1 MASNGKKTNISY
13 SILLNLLNAFLP
25 MLSIPL
31 ITRAIGLENYG
42 HYVSAA
48 LITNILVAIFCNGL
62 FSYYT
67 RLYLSDES
75 KIGKAFSIQVMLM
88 LCTSILHLF
97 ILSLIGSYT
106 DISFIIF
113 LIVTVSNVF
122 NVEWYFYCKGLLKVL
137 FFRTLFIK
145 VLSLL
150 VIYCLS
156 LNTRELKYFVMVSG
170 FSLIL
175 SNLVGF
181 IYVVVNEKITK
192 VRVPAREILVE
203 IKYFISNASLG
214 AIYQYFDQVV
224 VSIIASK
231 EQLALLNLYKQLIN
245 GVCSF
250 PGVITRVIMKDTQKA
265 IHTGDYLNYI
275 KRTAI
280 KFLVLISLGCVALYI
295 IINPIASYLSKAP
308 IEMVNITS
316 LLSVIIVFSVS
327 AAAFIDTQISV
338 LMHKE
343 KITTYSNLCVAI
355 FTLILVY
362 PLVSHYG
369 FNGGLLSL
377 AIGESIGVF
386 IMLCLHIKTGTF
398 KRQ

>member
-1 MASNGKKTNISY
+1 MASNGNKTNISY
-13 SILLNLLNAFLP
+13 SILLNLLNAFFP

-31 ITRAIGLENYG
+31 ITRAVGLENYG

-67 RLYLSDES
+67 RLYLFDES
-75 KIGKAFSIQVMLM
+75 NLGKAFSIQVMLM

-97 ILSLIGSYT
+97 ILSLFGSCA
-106 DISFIIF
+106 DVSFVIF
-113 LIVTVSNVF
+113 LVVTVSNIF
-122 NVEWYFYCKGLLKVL
+122 NVEWYFYCKGLLRVL
-137 FFRTLFIK
+137 FYRTLIIK
-145 VLSLL
+145 ILSLL
-150 VIYCLS
+150 AIYYLS
-156 LNTRELKYFVMVSG
+156 LNVKELTYFVMVSG
-170 FSLIL
+170 LSLIF

-181 IYVVVNEKITK
+181 IYMVVNEKVTMA
-192 VRVPAREILVE
+192 RVPVREMLREVR
-203 IKYFISNASLG
+203 YFISNASLG
-214 AIYQYFDQVV
+214 AIYQYFDQVI

-265 IHTGDYLNYI
+265 IQAECYLKYLRN
-275 KRTAI
+275 TAI
-280 KFLVLISLGCVALYI
+280 KFSVLISLGCVALYF
-295 IINPIASYLSKAP
+295 IINPIASYLSKAS

-327 AAAFIDTQISV
+327 TAAFIDTQISV
-338 LMHKE
+338 LVHKE

-355 FTLILVY
+355 LTLILVY

-377 AIGESIGVF
+377 AIGETIGVF
-386 IMLCLHIKTGTF
+386 IMLSLHMKTGTF
-398 KRQ
+398 KQQ